1 MKKITLLPADVYI
14 VINKT
19 ILTEVDKKNLINLY
33 EPIIGSNAVSL
44 YLTLWSD
51 LDKRELISKDYNHHH
66 LMTLLKTNL
75 DDIKE
80 AKDSLEAVGLL
91 KTFIKKEINLNSFIY
106 ELYSPI
112 SAYEFFNHPIL
123 NIVLYNNI
131 GVSEYNTLLN
141 YYKKPIFNYNGYEE
155 ITNAMDIN
163 FKSVVGMNLNNEDI
177 QRKEQNKISISK
189 LIDFDLLIESIPNK
203 VFNNKA
209 LTKGMKDLINNLAFI
224 YNLDTLK
231 MSELIRLTLDQN
243 GLINKDTLLKETRKY
258 YEYNNNGAL
267 PTLIYRTQ
275 PDYLKN
281 PEGDLS
287 NRGKMIYLFE
297 NTTPYDFLR
306 SKYKNVNPTSRDL
319 RLLEYLALELGLTPA
334 VINVLIDY
342 VLRINDKKLNKAYV
356 ETIAGQWVRQG
367 IKTAS
372 QAMAIAEKEHKKNN
386 KKSNTINKGIELPAW
401 FNKENNTEEIS
412 ESEKKEMEKLLS
424 EFR

>member
-33 EPIIGSNAVSL
+33 EPIIGSNAISL

-91 KTFIKKEINLNSFIY
+91 KTFIKKESNLNSFIY

-155 ITNAMDIN
+155 ITNSMDIN
-163 FKSVVGMNLNNEDI
+163 FKSVVGTNLNNEDI

-287 NRGKMIYLFE
+287 NRGKMIYIFE

-372 QAMAIAEKEHKKNN
+372 QAMAIAEKEHK
-386 KKSNTINKGIELPAW
+386 
-401 FNKENNTEEIS
+401 
-412 ESEKKEMEKLLS
+412 
-424 EFR
+424 

>member
-287 NRGKMIYLFE
+287 NRGKMIYIFE

>member
-33 EPIIGSNAVSL
+33 EPIIGSNAISL

-231 MSELIRLTLDQN
+231 MSELIRLTLEQN

-287 NRGKMIYLFE
+287 NRGKMIYIFE

>member
-33 EPIIGSNAVSL
+33 EPIIGSNAISL

-287 NRGKMIYLFE
+287 NRGKMIYIFE